1 MDNIQL
7 SINFKSDPSKIRQIK
22 LFSTFD
28 YYVQSKLKMKQ
39 VGMLQLSVDSP
50 MGASKITSNGHLE
63 LVQDKPP
70 LIDSITRTIYDVDPL
85 TDVIYSQYTIEE
97 LTEAYNHRNE
107 KVNYVA
113 TNFVQNLGS
122 RFSTTLEVNI
132 HVPKSQEIV
141 YRPGVLETIKFAWV

>member
-1 MDNIQL
+1 MPTIKVNQDQQPNGVVDNIQL

-22 LFSTFD
+22 LYSTFD

-50 MGASKITSNGHLE
+50 MGASKIISNGHLE

-85 TDVIYSQYTIEE
+85 TDVTYS
-97 LTEAYNHRNE
+97 
-107 KVNYVA
+107 
-113 TNFVQNLGS
+113 
-122 RFSTTLEVNI
+122 
-132 HVPKSQEIV
+132 
-141 YRPGVLETIKFAWV
+141 